1 MCPLGPASQCPTLV
15 RSQLAHKASLELVA
29 SARVALT
36 IYHPE
41 VVEDKPIAELMPF
54 LLGCDIPGIV
64 IFQDL
69 EVSEYTTPSAFGSQF
84 PHAMAL
90 DNLTKFA
97 EATSLEQ
104 IVLPPALA
112 DHDAIPWTSASVILG
127 IVCIVRDL
135 ISAAAYIH
143 ENLIMPA
150 ADSHKVNLKLLF
162 SEVPQCL
169 RIMAETL
176 GELDTILMGP
186 AAMSIEK
193 SGIVLCNPLALI
205 REWKKTMCIDRKRML
220 DNMLEELMHALSS
233 SVARCTEVTPS
244 WSAIFGNGDFNQ
256 ALAARLMT
264 SKLEPI
270 VEAHNK
276 LHHMLSQLN
285 SIAKVLEVQPRLQD
299 HPLTSETVAIS
310 LATMANSSTAAIV
323 CLGCEVLRH
332 QGDPSGSAKAEQF
345 LTEHRSREPARPL
358 PDVFWSEF
366 EAMSSLARP
375 TSSAP
380 PPVADHGDERG
391 SVARDVRPATA
402 AASSLKRSSTTI
414 SSTASSLGTSQS
426 PASHPQSAAN
436 AKAKPLGLKRMRR

>member
-1 MCPLGPASQCPTLV
+1 MPGPSTIPTCT
-15 RSQLAHKASLELVA
+15 QGSLELVA
-29 SARVALT
+29 SARFALT

-41 VVEDKPIAELMPF
+41 VVEDKPIAEMMPF

-90 DNLTKFA
+90 GNLTKFA
-97 EATSLEQ
+97 EATSLER

-112 DHDAIPWTSASVILG
+112 DHGAIPWTSASVILG
-127 IVCIVRDL
+127 IVCLVRDL

-150 ADSHKVNLKLLF
+150 ADSHNVNLKLLF

-176 GELDTILMGP
+176 GELSYSHGP
-186 AAMSIEK
+186 RRDVHRE
-193 SGIVLCNPLALI
+193 VRHRVVQPLGVDQGV
-205 REWKKTMCIDRKRML
+205 EETMCIVRKRML
-220 DNMLEELMHALSS
+220 DNMLEELMHSLSS
-233 SVARCTEVTPS
+233 SVARRTEVTPS

-276 LHHMLSQLN
+276 LRHMLSQLN

-310 LATMANSSTAAIV
+310 LATTANSSTAAIV
-323 CLGCEVLRH
+323 CLGSEVLRH

-345 LTEHRSREPARPL
+345 LTEHRSREATRPL
-358 PDVFWSEF
+358 PDVFWAEF

-380 PPVADHGDERG
+380 PPLADHGDERG
-391 SVARDVRPATA
+391 SVATNVRPATA
-402 AASSLKRSSTTI
+402 AASSLKRSSTTT
-414 SSTASSLGTSQS
+414 SSTASSLGTSQF